1 MCVYSEDI
9 ALVLEKRD
17 VVGKGLGKLKAAG
30 KVPAVIHRPGKDS
43 LVVAGL
49 QTDVDKV
56 IKKAGK
62 HHPVQVTV
70 GSDKLL
76 TIIKDVDLD
85 PAKRTLRHVVF
96 GAIKQNEK
104 VHAEVPIKL
113 VGDAPAAKA
122 ALLVH
127 QNVDVLEVSALPKDL
142 VDSIEVSIE
151 SLTEVGDKITVAD
164 ITAPTGIT
172 ILAEPEQTVATVDAP
187 HVQAEEP
194 ETSPAEQE
202 AAAIAEISEE
212 STEEKSE

>member
-1 MCVYSEDI
+1 VYSEDI

-62 HHPVQVTV
+62 HHPVQITV

-76 TIIKDVDLD
+76 TIIKEVDLD

-96 GAIKQNEK
+96 GAINQNEK
-104 VHAEVPIKL
+104 VHTDVPIEL
-113 VGDAPAAKA
+113 VGEAPALKA

-127 QNVDVLEVSALPKDL
+127 QNLEVFEISALPKDL
-142 VDSIEVSIE
+142 PDSIKVSVE
-151 SLTEVGDKITVAD
+151 GLVEVGDKINVGDVKPPA
-164 ITAPTGIT
+164 GIE
-172 ILAEPEQTVATVDAP
+172 ILDDPEHPVVTVDAP

-194 ETSPAEQE
+194 EESPAEQE

-212 STEEKSE
+212 SAEDKAE